1 MANNELVGFT
11 RTKRVFTY
19 KEAREHNTYLNTLP
33 TISKVCWRDV
43 KTGGTVVFTG
53 V

>member
-1 MANNELVGFT
+1 MANNELVDFT
-11 RTKRVFTY
+11 RTKKVFTY
-19 KEAREHNTYLNTLP
+19 NEAKEYNTYLNTLP

-43 KTGGTVVFTG
+43 KTSGIVVFTG